1 METLQFNTEV
11 FDGNSKE
18 YSQKSL
24 TIRTTPSNDNKEKT
38 SKSYL
43 ILLGQNPNILVDS
56 FEVSEEESSSD
67 WWKYFEFFVV
77 KNPLFIVVGIQ
88 VKLGA

>member
-1 METLQFNTEV
+1 MKTLQFNTEV
-11 FDGNSKE
+11 FDENSKE
-18 YSQKSL
+18 YLQKSL
-24 TIRTTPSNDNKEKT
+24 TIRATPSNDNKEKT

-43 ILLGQNPNILVDS
+43 ILLGENPNILVDS
-56 FEVSEEESSSD
+56 FEVAEAESSSD

>member
-11 FDGNSKE
+11 FDENSKE

-24 TIRTTPSNDNKEKT
+24 TIRTTPFNDNKEKA

-56 FEVSEEESSSD
+56 FEVAEDESSLD
-67 WWKYFEFFVV
+67 RWKYFEFFAV

>member
-1 METLQFNTEV
+1 MKTLQFNTEV
-11 FDGNSKE
+11 FDENSKE
-18 YSQKSL
+18 YLQKSL
-24 TIRTTPSNDNKEKT
+24 TIRAIPTNDKEEKT

-56 FEVSEEESSSD
+56 FEVVEDESSSD

>member
-11 FDGNSKE
+11 FDENSKE
-18 YSQKSL
+18 YLKKSL
-24 TIRTTPSNDNKEKT
+24 TIRATPSNDNKEKT
-38 SKSYL
+38 PKSYL

-56 FEVSEEESSSD
+56 FEVAEDESSLD